1 MSRSLKVLN
10 LEDLMNRA
18 EKLTELVLDSDVDI
32 KIKYEAHELMSR
44 IMTHKAIHDYK
55 EPVK

>member
-18 EKLTELVLDSDVDI
+18 EKFAELVMVSGNTDDETWR
-32 KIKYEAHELMSR
+32 EARDLMSR
-44 IMTHKAIHDYK
+44 IECHKAIHDYK
-55 EPVK
+55 EPK